1 VGYPRAGAHYPRSTG
16 EFLAWF
22 GTDEDCL
29 DYLEWLRWPG
39 GFACPRCGHSGGWR
53 LADGRV
59 ECGGCGRRT
68 SVTAGTIFDKTRT
81 PLTVW
86 FHACWLFTTAKDGIS
101 AQHLQRALEIGSCQ
115 TAWAMLHR
123 LRSALVRPGRDRL
136 AGTAEV
142 DETFIG
148 GEEHGLRGGRQPG
161 RKVLAGI
168 AVEISEP
175 KGIGRCRMAVLADAS
190 AASPGP
196 FVTGNVEPG
205 SRVITDGWVGYNG
218 LAALGYAHERRNQKA
233 AARRGEDP
241 GELLPAVHRVSSLCK
256 RWLLGTHQGSVEPA
270 HLQAYLNEFAFRFN
284 RRNSRSRGLVFF
296 RVLELATGHDPVR
309 YDDIRATRK
318 PRSKPPQQRGTGH
331 PPSLNRPAAA
341 RPWRT
346 AEMQL
351 PFPLRLSGYPGG
363 DFHDKGLGG

>member
-1 VGYPRAGAHYPRSTG
+1 VDYPRAGAHYTRSTG

-22 GTDEDCL
+22 RTDEDCL

-39 GFACPRCGHSGGWR
+39 GFACPHCGHAGGWR
-53 LADGRV
+53 LAGGRV
-59 ECGGCGRRT
+59 ECGGCSRRT

-86 FHACWLFTTAKDGIS
+86 FHACWLFATAKDGVS
-101 AQHLQRALEIGSCQ
+101 AQQLQRVLEIGSYH

-161 RKVLAGI
+161 KKVLAGI

-190 AASPGP
+190 AASLRP
-196 FVTGNVEPG
+196 FVAGSVEPG
-205 SRVITDGWVGYNG
+205 SRVITDGWVGYNR
-218 LAALGYAHERRNQKA
+218 LASWGYDHERRNQEA
-233 AARRGEDP
+233 AARRGQDPVSCCPPCTGSPRCASGGCWAPTRAAWTRRTCRPTWTSSPSGSTAATHAAAAWCSTACWTSPPGTTRCATTTSSPPASHATCRRSGGAPATRPAWTAPPRPGP
-241 GELLPAVHRVSSLCK
+241 GEPLKCSFSS
-256 RWLLGTHQGSVEPA
+256 HSA
-270 HLQAYLNEFAFRFN
+270 
-284 RRNSRSRGLVFF
+284 
-296 RVLELATGHDPVR
+296 
-309 YDDIRATRK
+309 
-318 PRSKPPQQRGTGH
+318 
-331 PPSLNRPAAA
+331 
-341 RPWRT
+341 
-346 AEMQL
+346 
-351 PFPLRLSGYPGG
+351 
-363 DFHDKGLGG
+363 